1 MGILLDF
8 QFVVVLNLL
17 VLALWP
23 ATSPYMGARTAEAG
37 RWSGM
42 SPLYIILAILTAL
55 AFILDI
61 VFLAG
66 GHAH

>member
-1 MGILLDF
+1 MGTLLNF

-17 VLALWP
+17 VAMICLAS
-23 ATSPYMGARTAEAG
+23 SPYLAPRAADGPRFPT
-37 RWSGM
+37 

>member
-1 MGILLDF
+1 MGILLNF
-8 QFVVVLNLL
+8 QFLVIFNLL
-17 VLALWP
+17 IVMIWP

-55 AFILDI
+55 AVILDI

>member
-1 MGILLDF
+1 MGVLLDF

-23 ATSPYMGARTAEAG
+23 ASSPYLAPRTADAGSRFPTSPI
-37 RWSGM
+37 
-42 SPLYIILAILTAL
+42 YIILAVLTAL
-55 AFILDI
+55 AVILDI